1 MPNFILI
8 GMPASGKSTL
18 GKMAAAALQYNFV
31 DTDDTIMDTYHAD
44 LMHLIDQ
51 FGIDGFIELESK
63 ILQQVQVEN
72 TIIATGGSA
81 IYSDA
86 AMQHLKQIGTVIY
99 LKRELSEI
107 AAQVGNLTTR
117 GVVCRNANNLAELYA
132 ERCPLYEK
140 YADVVVSLDKKKRR
154 TGSSRNCSCG
164 EKYAQR
170 LIFQNSI
177 KTKAAGHRN
186 IRQPAVIVFMRKI
199 NRLAVMRHIKP
210 S

>member
-18 GKMAAAALQYNFV
+18 GKMAAAALQYDFV

-140 YADVVVSLDKKKRR
+140 YADVVLDEEGKDLEESLHDLL
-154 TGSSRNCSCG
+154 
-164 EKYAQR
+164 EI
-170 LIFQNSI
+170 LEENS
-177 KTKAAGHRN
+177 K
-186 IRQPAVIVFMRKI
+186 
-199 NRLAVMRHIKP
+199 
-210 S
+210 

>member
-31 DTDDTIMDTYHAD
+31 DTDDTIMDNYHTD
-44 LMHLIDQ
+44 LMH
-51 FGIDGFIELESK
+51 
-63 ILQQVQVEN
+63 
-72 TIIATGGSA
+72 IIATGGSA

-140 YADVVVSLDKKKRR
+140 YADVVVSLD
-154 TGSSRNCSCG
+154 G
-164 EKYAQR
+164 
-170 LIFQNSI
+170 
-177 KTKAAGHRN
+177 KTVEQAA
-186 IRQPAVIVFMRKI
+186 AEIVAAAK
-199 NRLAVMRHIKP
+199 NTLHA
-210 S
+210 

>member
-8 GMPASGKSTL
+8 GMPGSGKSTL
-18 GKMAAAALQYNFV
+18 GKLLANSIHAAFL
-31 DTDDTIMDTYHAD
+31 DTDDIIMDTYGCD

-51 FGIDGFIELESK
+51 YGVEGFITLESE
-63 ILQQVQVEN
+63 ILQQVQTEN

-140 YADVVVSLDKKKRR
+140 YADVVVSLDGK
-154 TGSSRNCSCG
+154 SV
-164 EKYAQR
+164 EQ
-170 LIFQNSI
+170 
-177 KTKAAGHRN
+177 AA
-186 IRQPAVIVFMRKI
+186 AEIVAAAK
-199 NRLAVMRHIKP
+199 NTLHA
-210 S
+210 

>member
-1 MPNFILI
+1 
-8 GMPASGKSTL
+8 
-18 GKMAAAALQYNFV
+18 
-31 DTDDTIMDTYHAD
+31 
-44 LMHLIDQ
+44 MHLIDQ

-140 YADVVVSLDKKKRR
+140 YADVVVSLD
-154 TGSSRNCSCG
+154 G
-164 EKYAQR
+164 
-170 LIFQNSI
+170 
-177 KTKAAGHRN
+177 KTVEQAA
-186 IRQPAVIVFMRKI
+186 AEIVAAAK
-199 NRLAVMRHIKP
+199 NTLHA
-210 S
+210 

>member
-132 ERCPLYEK
+132 EPLYEK
-140 YADVVVSLDKKKRR
+140 YADVVVSLDGK
-154 TGSSRNCSCG
+154 SV
-164 EKYAQR
+164 EQ
-170 LIFQNSI
+170 
-177 KTKAAGHRN
+177 AA
-186 IRQPAVIVFMRKI
+186 AEIVAAAK
-199 NRLAVMRHIKP
+199 NTLHA
-210 S
+210 